1 MAVLQVPIDVREV
14 KVRKSEIARYLGYR
28 GVTPDEAVESRI
40 DACLAKL
47 VAMSRVRDCYQVF
60 DLTQNEDTLSFAG
73 VLVTSKSLSR
83 NLRACS
89 RVILFAA
96 TIGPGVDALIRR
108 SELTSMTD
116 AAIYQA
122 AGAAL
127 IEAVCDQLNLS
138 LKELARSKGLFLRPR
153 FSPGYGDVPL
163 ALQKDFFRILDPSK
177 NCGISL
183 SDSLLMSPSKSVTA
197 LIGVSEKDT
206 PCILDGCES
215 CENAATCAF
224 RR

>member
-1 MAVLQVPIDVREV
+1 MNAAELSVEFRE
-14 KVRKSEIARYLGYR
+14 ICRYLGYR
-28 GVTPDEAVESRI
+28 GTAPTPEVAEKISLCLSNLQKASVLSETHVVLPLESPEENV
-40 DACLAKL
+40 L
-47 VAMSRVRDCYQVF
+47 VAGEM
-60 DLTQNEDTLSFAG
+60 EIH
-73 VLVTSKSLSR
+73 SK
-83 NLRACS
+83 NLYKNMRGCHACC
-89 RVILFAA
+89 LFAA
-96 TIGPGVDALIRR
+96 TIGIGCDRLIARA
-108 SELTSMTD
+108 ELTSMAD

-163 ALQKDFFRILDPSK
+163 ALQKDFFRILDPAK